1 MRRHP
6 PKETKASKKSQ
17 TPNSLARRPPKI
29 LPIRATRQSTL
40 APSLARTPTEPK
52 KARSSSKPSLCTKL
66 PGLLGCGLPLA
77 IAATS
82 SRGYPRTAGQRC
94 AYTRDKKMGN
104 CQMQV

>member
-1 MRRHP
+1 MRRHL

-17 TPNSLARRPPKI
+17 TPNSLARRPKI

-40 APSLARTPTEPK
+40 APSPARTPTEPK

-82 SRGYPRTAGQRC
+82 SRSYPRAVGQRC
-94 AYTRDKKMGN
+94 DYTRDKKMGN